1 MNTTNLDHA
10 VQHDREAWA
19 PLLALSAR
27 EVFDVMLGSQLE
39 NSSNPVS
46 GENLDITSMVGLAGH
61 LCGVLTLRCDP
72 TSAARMTSKMLGTAL
87 DSAGPETWD
96 AIGEICNMVAG
107 NFKNKISG
115 LAETCQL
122 SVPTVITGAEYSLY
136 TLSDD
141 PAIEVG
147 LVFEGRPLMLSL
159 KIHS

>member
-39 NSSNPVS
+39 NPSHPGC
-46 GENLDITSMVGLAGH
+46 GENLDVTSMVGLAGC
-61 LCGVLTLRCDP
+61 LCGVLTLRCDS
-72 TSAARMTSKMLGTAL
+72 TSAARMTSKMLGIAL
-87 DSAGPETWD
+87 DNAGPETWD

-115 LAETCQL
+115 LSETCQL
-122 SVPTVITGAEYSLY
+122 SVPTVITGAEYSLS
-136 TLSDD
+136 TLADD
-141 PAIEVG
+141 PAIEVN
-147 LVFEGRPLMLSL
+147 LLFEDRPLTISL
-159 KIHS
+159 TIHN